1 MRFNV
6 EKTFLKDEQ
15 GVAAENGRDVAMVLL
30 QTEAADVGDAVRKII
45 RREGAELVDEVRW
58 LPGSQAV
65 AAVVKDRRL
74 YMLQFSPE
82 DDGVDPETFRE
93 ARRRPSILS
102 LDESHREQR
111 R

>member
-1 MRFNV
+1 MRFNI
-6 EKTFLKDEQ
+6 EKTFLKDEVGTNHSAHQ
-15 GVAAENGRDVAMVLL
+15 AGVVLL
-30 QTEAADVGDAVRKII
+30 QTEADDVGEAVRKILTK
-45 RREGAELVDEVRW
+45 EHAELVDEVRW

-65 AAVVKDRRL
+65 AAIKKDSRL

>member
-15 GVAAENGRDVAMVLL
+15 GATRDQGRELGMVLL
-30 QTEAADVGDAVRKII
+30 QTEAADVGDAVRKMI

-65 AAVVKDRRL
+65 AAIVKDRRL

-82 DDGVDPETFRE
+82 DDRAEEEYLR
-93 ARRRPSILS
+93 
-102 LDESHREQR
+102 ESHRPSTNLDDSWAVSR

>member
-1 MRFNV
+1 VRFNV

-15 GVAAENGRDVAMVLL
+15 GSTSGANHIGLVLL
-30 QTEAADVGDAVRKII
+30 QTDAANVGDAVRKMI

-65 AAVVKDRRL
+65 AAIKKDQRL

-82 DDGVDPETFRE
+82 DDGAEEGFFRE
-93 ARRRPSILS
+93 SPRPSS
-102 LDESHREQR
+102 SFDDTRREQR